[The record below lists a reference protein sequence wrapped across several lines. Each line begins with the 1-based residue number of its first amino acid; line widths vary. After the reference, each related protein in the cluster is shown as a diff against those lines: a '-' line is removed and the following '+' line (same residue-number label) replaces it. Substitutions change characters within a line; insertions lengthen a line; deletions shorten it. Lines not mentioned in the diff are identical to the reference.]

1 MNSDLWRS
9 IDEFDLDLPLSE
21 YSFSIRL
28 AHENAWPACFTAK
41 AIQEYK
47 KFMYLAATANGM
59 VSPSEIVDVVW
70 HQHLIF
76 TQSYDNFC
84 KILGRKIE
92 HIPSTHRNTEK
103 HLFTEARERTAQLYL
118 ETFGDMPA
126 DIWQYTSI
134 YDSLNMPKSRFSSNE
149 EFMFAFLLTGILTVP
164 AYYLLKP
171 LYMHIHGLQFLWYYI
186 PIFAISMAGLWLYNE
201 LQFKKL
207 PELWRKD
214 SFVMNLSPFELLYI
228 KNKEIRPA
236 IHACVN
242 LMLEE
247 NKIMPKG
254 EYILANAPGAKPN
267 NAAQMAIAD
276 VLDANTET
284 SYYDLFKA
292 VMDKPVFTNTAT
304 FYKQLQ
310 IYMSESQFVSNVC
323 RVNYVV
329 ISTLTVLC
337 TTRLITGIEN
347 NKPVGF
353 LIVTMLV
360 SCIAF
365 FVAINHLFTLHTKSL
380 QNYYEEE
387 VIPTHPEAQ
396 GFSWQFYLLGY
407 AVFNSSFVTMYHN
420 VEQQYRSVTA
430 DSGSSDSGGS
440 CGGGGGCGGGC
451 GGCGG

>member
-28 AHENAWPACFTAK
+28 AHENAWPARFTAK
-41 AIQEYK
+41 AILEYK

-92 HIPSTHRNTEK
+92 HIPSTHRSNEK
-103 HLFTEARERTAQLYL
+103 HLFTEARERTAQLYI
-118 ETFGDMPA
+118 ETFGEMPD
-126 DIWQYTSI
+126 DIWQGNSI
-134 YDSLNMPKSRFSSNE
+134 YDSLNMPKARFNNGE
-149 EFMFAFLLTGILTVP
+149 EFIFALLITGILIVP

-171 LYMHIHGLQFLWYYI
+171 LYMHVQGLQFLWYYI
-186 PIFAISMAGLWLYNE
+186 PLFAISMAGLWLYNE

-207 PELWRKD
+207 PALWNKN
-214 SFVMNLSPFELLYI
+214 SFIRNLSPFELLYI

-247 NKIMPKG
+247 NKIMSKG
-254 EYILANAPGAKPN
+254 EYLLANVPGAKPN

-276 VLDANTET
+276 VLNANTET
-284 SYYDLFKA
+284 SYHDLFKA
-292 VMDKPVFTNTAT
+292 LIDKPVFTNTAT
-304 FYKQLQ
+304 FYKQLE
-310 IYMSESQFVSNVC
+310 IYMSESQFVTNVC
-323 RVNYVV
+323 RVNYLVM
-329 ISTLTVLC
+329 SALTILC
-337 TTRLITGIEN
+337 TTRLITGIQN
-347 NKPVGF
+347 SKPVGF
-353 LIVTMLV
+353 LIVTMLI
-360 SCIAF
+360 SCVVF
-365 FVAINHLFTLHTKSL
+365 FVAISHLYALPTKSL
-380 QNYYEEE
+380 LNYYEEE
-387 VIPTHPEAQ
+387 VIPAHPEAQ
-396 GFSWQFYLLGY
+396 SFSWQFYLLGY
-407 AVFNSSFVTMYHN
+407 VVFNSSFVSMYQN
-420 VEQQYRSVTA
+420 VEQHYRSLSS
-430 DSGSSDSGGS
+430 DSGSSDSGSG
-440 CGGGGGCGGGC
+440 CGGGGCGGGC